1 MGWSQPLTLDTA
13 GYSVAGVPD
22 LHQIYTNSALDR
34 QNISP
39 PVPKRT
45 GGLIMF
51 MYPLFSRDHKNSGR
65 KFFRL

>member
-1 MGWSQPLTLDTA
+1 MELATTKPPA
-13 GYSVAGVPD
+13 HAAPANPD

-39 PVPKRT
+39 PVPKGT

-51 MYPLFSRDHKNSGR
+51 VNLLGSVLQRIAEALSTPAV
-65 KFFRL
+65 